1 MSEAKSFKE
10 KIHNVPPVL
19 WMLITCIAIF
29 TILSPQ
35 FFELSNFRNIL
46 IQAAPLLVVSIGVTV
61 VLLSEGVDLSTGGTI
76 SLTTVLWIT
85 FLKMGIP
92 ITVAIIMTLIIALF
106 VGGVNGFI
114 VAKGNIPP
122 FIVTLGMASITSG
135 VALVI
140 TQGYSIYFFH
150 PLFSRIVNSHLL
162 YIPMPIVIAGVVF
175 LVTWFLLY
183 RTKYGAQVF
192 GLGGNPE
199 ALTLGGINRIW
210 SVVRVFS
217 YSGLLAG
224 ITGLILASR
233 IESGNP
239 ISGVGWEFDAVAAT
253 LIGGTSF
260 NEGRG
265 GIGGT
270 ILGVLLLAIIRN
282 ALNVIG
288 VSSMYQSA
296 LIGSMVLLAIII
308 DVSMKNKKDNRI
320 ETEV

>member
-1 MSEAKSFKE
+1 MARAKTFRGRLDT
-10 KIHNVPPVL
+10 IPPVF
-19 WMLITCIAIF
+19 WMLLSSIIIF
-29 TILSPQ
+29 TALSPQ
-35 FFELSNFRNIL
+35 FLEVSNFRNIL
-46 IQAAPLLVVSIGVTV
+46 IQAAPLLVVSIGVTI

-85 FLKMGIP
+85 FLKLGIP
-92 ITVAIIMTLIIALF
+92 MGFAIIITLIITSII
-106 VGGVNGFI
+106 GGVNGFI
-114 VAKGNIPP
+114 VAKGNVPP
-122 FIVTLGMASITSG
+122 FIVTLGMSSITSG
-135 VALVI
+135 IALVM
-140 TQGYSIYFFH
+140 TQGSSIYFYH
-150 PLFSRIVNSHLL
+150 PLFSIIVNSRILS
-162 YIPMPIVIAGVVF
+162 IPMPIIIAAIVF
-175 LVTWFLLY
+175 LISWVLLY
-183 RTKYGAQVF
+183 RTKFGAQVF

-199 ALTLGGINRIW
+199 ALTLGGINKIW
-210 SVVRVFS
+210 SIMRVFS

-260 NEGRG
+260 NEGKG

-308 DVSMKNKKDNRI
+308 DVYFNMRKDNRV